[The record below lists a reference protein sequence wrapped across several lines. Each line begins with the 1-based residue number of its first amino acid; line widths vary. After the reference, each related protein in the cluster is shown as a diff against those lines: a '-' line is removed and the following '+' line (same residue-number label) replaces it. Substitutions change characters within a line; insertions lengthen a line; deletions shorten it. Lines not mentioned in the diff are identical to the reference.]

1 MGGGRFLARRCAVQ
15 ALYQWQMTGQAAA
28 EIETSFISNESL
40 EGAYLEYFKDLIKAI
55 PENVGK
61 VDALLTPHLDRKVE
75 KVDVIELAILRVGA
89 YELAFQPD
97 VPTRVVLDEAI
108 ELAKIFGSENG
119 YRFVNGILD
128 KVAAVARNDSKNS
141 N

>member
-1 MGGGRFLARRCAVQ
+1 MQ

-28 EIETSFISNESL
+28 EIETSFISNEYL